1 MNDDPIHKAHDR
13 FVRHLLSRPETAA
26 GYLRQQLPADV
37 VRQLDLSALRPVSQS
52 FVDATLRESLADLVF
67 EIPLVDGGEAVAVIL
82 FEHKSYPDPLTPF
95 QVLRY
100 IVRILDQR
108 LREKQSLCC
117 VIPLVLYHGEQG
129 WNVARTM
136 EELVVA
142 PDSLRAYVPKFTL
155 PLWDLSRYP
164 EDRLREESI
173 LWVLASVLK
182 YSQREELHERLV
194 EVFHVVEKSLQHDT
208 AFQTFEA
215 ILRYLMSASS
225 TITPDQLRAS
235 YRRGVSKQ
243 PLLTEGLSIMPTIAE
258 QLRQEGLEQGRAES
272 STQARN
278 EGRTEG
284 RAQGALI
291 GRIQTLAEILG
302 RSVGSFE
309 ELSARDE
316 ADLRQLAEELKAAV
330 DRR

>member
-13 FVRHLLSRPETAA
+13 FVRHMLSRPETAA
-26 GYLRQQLPADV
+26 EYLRQQLPADV
-37 VRQLDLSALRPVSQS
+37 VRHLELSALRPVSQS
-52 FVDATLRESLADLVF
+52 FVDTTLRESLSDLVF
-67 EIPLVDGGEAVAVIL
+67 EVPLVGDGEALAVIL
-82 FEHKSYPDPLTPF
+82 FEHKSHPDPLTPF

-108 LREKQSLCC
+108 LREGQPLCC

-129 WNVARTM
+129 WNVARSM
-136 EELVVA
+136 EQLIAA
-142 PDSLRAYVPKFTL
+142 PEALRAYVPKFTL

-182 YSQREELHERLV
+182 YSREEELVERLV
-194 EVFHVVEKSLQHDT
+194 EVFQVVAKSLQHDT
-208 AFQTFEA
+208 ALQTFEA
-215 ILRYLMSASS
+215 ILRYVMSVS
-225 TITPDQLRAS
+225 TITRDQLRAS

-258 QLRQEGLEQGRAES
+258 QLIQEGLEQGLER
-272 STQARN
+272 
-278 EGRTEG
+278 GRTE
-284 RAQGALI
+284 GALI
-291 GRIQTLAEILG
+291 GRIQTLAEMLG

-309 ELSARDE
+309 ELAARDE
-316 ADLRQLAEELKAAV
+316 AELRQLAEELKAAV